1 MGARSGVAQTSLHE
15 KSKVMVVVNQALCDY
30 ILQTISFLLVRNKPN
45 VPQITADIHRP
56 NGHAVLGNT
65 GANFNK
71 NF

>member
-30 ILQTISFLLVRNKPN
+30 SCRQYLLVRNKPN

>member
-1 MGARSGVAQTSLHE
+1 MGARSGFAQTSLHE

-30 ILQTISFLLVRNKPN
+30 SCRQYLLARNKPN